1 MQAAAA
7 ATNEERAIALDK
19 TKSEIAQLQGFGV
32 AFTEM
37 PADERR
43 AMQDEMAKRLYAQF
57 VDSHP
62 GTKPIFAAI
71 AAARG

>member
-1 MQAAAA
+1 
-7 ATNEERAIALDK
+7 
-19 TKSEIAQLQGFGV
+19 
-32 AFTEM
+32 M

-57 VDSHP
+57 ADSHP